1 MSGSEGSCPDPGR
14 AADLAEFITALNEY
28 RLWAGGPSYRALARR
43 VGPLL
48 RSTQGVSQSTI
59 GDVFQARRKRLDL
72 DLVVA
77 IVRALGAG
85 EPTVARW
92 RAACVAVQA
101 RAKNGGPAGVFRQLP
116 RAPATFTGR
125 ERELAGILRAALSP
139 AGRQTAAVC
148 VIEGMGGVGKTQLA
162 LQAAHTLVRSGK
174 FADVQLYVDLH
185 GVDANRPPAA
195 PAEVLGGFLRAL
207 GVPVQHIPD
216 GVVQRAAM
224 FRDRLRGRAALIL
237 LDNAAD
243 EAQVRDVIGCDPS
256 CLVLITS
263 RRSLAGL
270 DGTSVHVLDALTV
283 RDSVELLAAT
293 AGRERIAA
301 EIDDAVRVAELCG
314 GLPLAVALAGARL
327 RARTGWRVAD
337 AAEYL
342 AEGGLDA
349 IRAGGRALR
358 PVLDLSYARLPEPA
372 RGMFRLLGLHPGGD
386 FTPRTAAALAG
397 VDPAVARDLLECLQD
412 EHLVRQ
418 GHFGRFGLPD
428 LLRVYAAGLARERPE
443 EADAAVARL
452 LAFCLHSAR
461 AAGRFLAPPARPLD
475 VALPAGCTPMA
486 FADRAQA
493 LQWCE
498 EELPGLLAAVRLAAQ
513 RGHHAVAWQLPVVLS
528 DYLLLHGRAHDW
540 VGAMT
545 IAVESARASNDVRG
559 EAAALDRLGI
569 AQAVT
574 KDYPASL
581 ETLRQAF
588 ALHTARGTAHG
599 DVRGRALTTDLAV
612 VRDRA

>member
-1 MSGSEGSCPDPGR
+1 MPISEDSCPDPGR
-14 AADLAEFITALNEY
+14 AADLADFIAALDEY
-28 RLWAGGPSYRALARR
+28 RHWAGGPSYRALARR

-48 RSTQGVSQSTI
+48 RSTQGISQSTI
-59 GDVFQARRKRLDL
+59 GDVFQTRRKRLDL

-77 IVRALGAG
+77 IVRALGAD
-85 EPTVARW
+85 EPAVARW

-101 RAKNGGPAGVFRQLP
+101 RAKNGGPAGVFSQLP
-116 RAPATFTGR
+116 RVQPTFTGR
-125 ERELAGILRAALSP
+125 ERELAGILQAALSP
-139 AGRQTAAVC
+139 AAGRTAAVC
-148 VIEGMGGVGKTQLA
+148 AIEGMGGVGKTQLA
-162 LQAAHTLVRSGK
+162 VQAAHTLVRSGR
-174 FADVQLYVDLH
+174 FADVQLYVDLC
-185 GVDANRPPAA
+185 GVDAERAPAA
-195 PAEVLGGFLRAL
+195 PAEVLDGFLRAL

-216 GVVQRAAM
+216 GVVQRAAL

-243 EAQVRDVIGCDPS
+243 EAQVRDVIPCDPS

-270 DGTSVHVLDALTV
+270 DGASVHVLDALTV

-301 EIDDAVRVAELCG
+301 EVEAAVRVARLCG
-314 GLPLAVALAGARL
+314 GLPLAVSLAGARL

-372 RGMFRLLGLHPGGD
+372 RVMFRLLGLHPGDD
-386 FTPRTAAALAG
+386 FTARTAAVLAG
-397 VDPAVARDLLECLQD
+397 VDPAAARDLLERLQD
-412 EHLVRQ
+412 EHLLRQ
-418 GHFGRFGLPD
+418 GRFGRFRLPD
-428 LLRVYAAGLARERPE
+428 PLRAHAAGLARERPE

-461 AAGRFLAPPARPLD
+461 AAGRFLAPQARPLE
-475 VALPAGCTPMA
+475 VALPAGCTPMT

-498 EELPGLLAAVRLAAQ
+498 EELTGLLAAVRLAAQ
-513 RGHHAVAWQLPVVLS
+513 RGQHAVAWQLPVVLS
-528 DYLLLHGRAHDW
+528 DHLLLHGSAHDW

-545 IAVESARASNDVRG
+545 IAVDSARASNDVRG

-569 AQAVT
+569 AQAAA
-574 KDYPASL
+574 KDYPGSL
-581 ETLRQAF
+581 ETLRRAF
-588 ALHTARGTAHG
+588 DLHTARGSSG
-599 DVRGRALTTDLAV
+599 RGGGANGADAYEGVPGAR
-612 VRDRA
+612 